1 VPIFAGDFPS
11 RDDSVDGS
19 TAGRQYGRG
28 SSIKMPSIN
37 DIVSSTAASNPLVGG
52 IVASAAVQAGIL
64 STVNGASTSTSTGL
78 TSLIAA
84 ANSAAA
90 LSPAATYTPSS
101 DLAAALTAA
110 SSTSTLPFV
119 IPIVQAT
126 QQAGTESSLLDS
138 LGSGFNGMA

>member
-1 VPIFAGDFPS
+1 
-11 RDDSVDGS
+11 
-19 TAGRQYGRG
+19 
-28 SSIKMPSIN
+28 MPSIN

-110 SSTSTLPFV
+110 SSTSTLPFA

-126 QQAGTESSLLDS
+126 QQAGTESSLLDG